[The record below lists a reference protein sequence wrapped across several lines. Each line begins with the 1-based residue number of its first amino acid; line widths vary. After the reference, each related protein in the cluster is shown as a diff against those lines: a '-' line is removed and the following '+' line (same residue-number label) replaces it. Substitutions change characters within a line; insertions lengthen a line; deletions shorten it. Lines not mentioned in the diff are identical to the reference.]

1 MVYFGRLTRIADLHL
16 LSNWLVLSLTPEES
30 GMATLEDYITTILLF
45 DDTNKEAVEDIEN
58 WTFKIC
64 SIGGGIVGLFLGF
77 KVGGV
82 GGSIVIA
89 PIGAIIGVA
98 LGFIGLFAIRLLFV
112 SLLAGVVV
120 QTIGSLWGVGN

>member
-1 MVYFGRLTRIADLHL
+1 
-16 LSNWLVLSLTPEES
+16 
-30 GMATLEDYITTILLF
+30 MATLEDYITTILLF